1 MRNRLIQAVKSYL
14 QGNLDKHCANIENL
28 LNNTV
33 ALAEHSDIVATIDK
47 ELDMLAGYEDKLNVL
62 SKYFTHKVSEREVL
76 NG

>member
-33 ALAEHSDIVATIDK
+33 RK
-47 ELDMLAGYEDKLNVL
+47 NCRG
-62 SKYFTHKVSEREVL
+62 
-76 NG
+76 